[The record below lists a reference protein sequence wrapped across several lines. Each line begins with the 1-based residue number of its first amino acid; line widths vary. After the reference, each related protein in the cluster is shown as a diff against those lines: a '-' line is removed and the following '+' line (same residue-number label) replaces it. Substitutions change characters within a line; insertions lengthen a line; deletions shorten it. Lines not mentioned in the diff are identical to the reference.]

1 MLPVNA
7 SYAPSVLGT
16 FIRSFGVLVFAI
28 GFVRHAVIASVI
40 PLHLLRNQMERLCV
54 VTLGS
59 AITLGK

>member
-7 SYAPSVLGT
+7 SYAPSVSGT
-16 FIRSFGVLVFAI
+16 FIRSFGVLAFAT

-40 PLHLLRNQMERLCV
+40 PLHLLHNQRERLCV

-59 AITLGK
+59 AIILGK